1 MRLDRQYVGGRLP
14 SSSPRGL
21 PSCSWFRMCSLSSF
35 HLRCRF
41 FSRFRLSVFLSA
53 SAADL
58 KMKFLLLVTLF
69 GRFVAGARNLER
81 GDEGGGKTTSAQ
93 WYTPTLPA
101 WTPSSTLPYSKSETC
116 PAQTTLTVTK
126 TVYTGST
133 KTTTTTVGTPICGGG
148 TTCGNFTTS

>member
-1 MRLDRQYVGGRLP
+1 
-14 SSSPRGL
+14 
-21 PSCSWFRMCSLSSF
+21 MCSLSSF

-41 FSRFRLSVFLSA
+41 FCRFCPSVFLSA

-93 WYTPTLPA
+93 WYTPTLPP
-101 WTPSSTLPYSKSETC
+101 WTPSSSSPHSKSETC
-116 PAQTTLTVTK
+116 PSQKTLTVTT
-126 TVYTGST
+126 TVYKGS
-133 KTTTTTVGTPICGGG
+133 TTTTT
-148 TTCGNFTTS
+148 TT